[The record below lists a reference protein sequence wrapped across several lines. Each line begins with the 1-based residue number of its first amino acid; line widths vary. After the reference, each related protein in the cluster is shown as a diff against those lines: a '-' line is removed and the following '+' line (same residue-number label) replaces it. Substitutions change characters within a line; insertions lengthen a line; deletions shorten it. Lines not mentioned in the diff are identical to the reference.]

1 MKLAF
6 DFGITN
12 TDIVSYLDGKMKFF
26 SHPSEEI
33 NEKFLTKLLLHEE
46 IDLDQLNVIGVT
58 GGKSSDLGDTF
69 NNIPIVKVNEVE
81 AIGYGAKYLYGI
93 SESKYLV
100 VSCGTGTACV
110 ASINNEFNHLG
121 GISVGGGTLQGL
133 SNLIIGNDNA
143 EKINTLAAEG
153 DKDKLDSLIGEV
165 VNDIGSLHPEI
176 TASNFAKAR
185 YSNDFS
191 EEDISSSLCNMVGEV
206 IGTVSYLNGLM
217 IDVSKIYFIGR
228 VSLLDSVRSGI
239 DKRLKL
245 VNISGQYA
253 KNREFGNAVGA
264 IAYLNANT

>member
-12 TDIVSYLDGKMKFF
+12 TDVVSYKDGEMKFF
-26 SHPSEEI
+26 TMPSETI
-33 NEKFLTKLLLHEE
+33 NNNFLDKLLINAE
-46 IDLDQLNVIGVT
+46 IELKDIDAIAVT
-58 GGKSSDLGDTF
+58 GGKSSDLEDTF
-69 NNIPIVKVNEVE
+69 KNIPIVKVNEVE
-81 AIGYGAKYLYGI
+81 AIGYGAKDLYNI
-93 SESKYLV
+93 SEPSYLV

-110 ASINNEFNHLG
+110 ASIDNEFHHMG

-133 SNLIIGNDNA
+133 SNLILNVENA

-228 VSLLDSVRSGI
+228 VSLLDSVRNGI
-239 DKRLKL
+239 DKRLNL

-264 IAYLNANT
+264 IAYLNGNT

>member
-33 NEKFLTKLLLHEE
+33 NEKFLTKLLLHAE
-46 IDLDQLNVIGVT
+46 IDLDQLNVIAVT

-69 NNIPIVKVNEVE
+69 NNIPVVKVNEVE
-81 AIGYGAKYLYGI
+81 AIGYGAKYIYGI

-110 ASINNEFNHLG
+110 ASIDNKFNHLG

-133 SNLIIGNDNA
+133 SNLIIGNNNA
-143 EKINTLAAEG
+143 EKMNTLAAEG
-153 DKDKLDSLIGEV
+153 NKDKLDSLIGEV

-206 IGTVSYLNGLM
+206 IGTVSYLNALLM
-217 IDVSKIYFIGR
+217 GVQKVYFIGR
-228 VSLLDSVRSGI
+228 VSNSDTVKKGIEDRLQLASVEGCFS
-239 DKRLKL
+239 
-245 VNISGQYA
+245 N
-253 KNREFGNAVGA
+253 NREFGNALGA
-264 IAYLNANT
+264 LSFIKAK